1 MNQVNEIVSS
11 NMKFKMNNRQ
21 HLSIAIIFFYLLPL
35 LFFASYSIGLMSHHK
50 SWSVLSFGLL
60 LIACGSLSLILLVYY
75 WELALKEKIQTE
87 HAKPS
92 HLISFN
98 PEKENKVTSLD
109 SSHNFSPLI
118 DSETLSIKDDIKDL
132 SLLETNLKESQSE
145 QMRLEEEVQCK
156 SQKIEHLTEEN
167 QLLSIKAQQT
177 IQDFAD
183 YKLFSEEQLK
193 QRQLQIN
200 VLQQM
205 IEDQRGEMEKRQD
218 QIYQLDTKVHD
229 LSYEIKT
236 LLYLH
241 ETESAPAKKEET
253 FKTKINGPFLEDLD
267 DYPMQAAFIPSNNHS
282 SSDKWIRSAPEANIL
297 LKKCIT
303 MAQKLTGAN
312 YYSNEATRYREFSS
326 SNYAIDQRRLFDG
339 LRNEEGGL
347 IVVYSQKEHKLLF
360 ANQQSKTLLGWSPDK
375 FTSDFSTIIQEG
387 STDWKRGL
395 NTLTSATE
403 SQIRLLAK
411 NKNGQE
417 ILLSCHL
424 GIVPSG
430 LFRNHII
437 GVLYPT

>member
-11 NMKFKMNNRQ
+11 NMKFKTNNRQ
-21 HLSIAIIFFYLLPL
+21 YLSVAVIFFYLLPL

-60 LIACGSLSLILLVYY
+60 LIACGSLCLILLIYY
-75 WELALKEKIQTE
+75 WELALKEKFQSE
-87 HAKPS
+87 QSKLS
-92 HLISFN
+92 HQISFH

-109 SSHNFSPLI
+109 TSHTFDNEI
-118 DSETLSIKDDIKDL
+118 LSVKDDIRDL
-132 SLLETNLKESQSE
+132 NLLETHLEKSQSE
-145 QMRLEEEVQCK
+145 QIRLEEEIQSK
-156 SQKIEHLTEEN
+156 NQEIEHLAKEN
-167 QLLSIKAQQT
+167 QSLVAKAQQT
-177 IQDFAD
+177 TQDYAD

-193 QRQLQIN
+193 QKQLQIN
-200 VLQQM
+200 LLQQM

-241 ETESAPAKKEET
+241 ETESAPVKKEET
-253 FKTKINGPFLEDLD
+253 FKTKISGPFLEDLD
-267 DYPMQAAFIPSNNHS
+267 DYPMQAAFMPSNHS
-282 SSDKWIRSAPEANIL
+282 NSDQWIRSAPEANIL

-312 YYSNEATRYREFSS
+312 YYSNETTRYREFSS

-339 LRNEEGGL
+339 LRNEESGL

-375 FTSDFSTIIQEG
+375 FTSDFATIIQEG
-387 STDWKRGL
+387 SADWKRGL
-395 NTLTSATE
+395 NTLVSATE

-424 GIVPSG
+424 GIIPSG
-430 LFRNHII
+430 LFRNYVI